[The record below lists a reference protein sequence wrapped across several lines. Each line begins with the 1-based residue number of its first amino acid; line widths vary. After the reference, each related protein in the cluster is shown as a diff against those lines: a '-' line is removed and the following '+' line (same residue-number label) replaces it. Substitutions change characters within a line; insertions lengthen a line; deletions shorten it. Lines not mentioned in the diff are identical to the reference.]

1 MWTRDSLI
9 LEDKLTSIKVYLIIA
24 GSVMAASLASEPP
37 GADRAR
43 RGRRRGGRGFGGFE
57 IMIN

>member
-24 GSVMAASLASEPP
+24 GRVMAASLAGEPQ
-37 GADRAR
+37 GAAR
-43 RGRRRGGRGFGGFE
+43 GGGRGVGGFE

>member
-37 GADRAR
+37 GAARA
-43 RGRRRGGRGFGGFE
+43 RRGGRGFGGFE